1 VPERSSAC
9 QGPSRL
15 DPAGGSV
22 PESHFPMTGTSE
34 IADAADAGR
43 DDAELRSAGR
53 ALDILSCFTLQ
64 HSEWGVTDLAL
75 HLGFSKSVVHRLLRT
90 LISYGFVDQLPSK
103 RYCLGP
109 KTLELGNTYRF
120 SRRFLVRSE
129 PYLRQLAVDTRCVAH
144 LAQLDGRETIELLR
158 ASGPGAVM
166 FSPYPIQRQVAHATA
181 LGKVLL
187 AAGGEEC
194 IRRFLGRRVKLAWFT
209 PRTITSPVLFRV
221 ELERV
226 AQNGYAVSDEESRP
240 GCRCYAVPVY
250 DNLGRTVV
258 ALSVSGPTQSFDPE
272 RELAVL
278 QRLKATAHAISPW
291 L

>member
-1 VPERSSAC
+1 MPEQPPARAI
-9 QGPSRL
+9 PSRL
-15 DPAGGSV
+15 DPAGGNV
-22 PESHFPMTGTSE
+22 PESHFPMTGTRE
-34 IADAADAGR
+34 IVDAADAGR

-64 HSEWGVTDLAL
+64 HAEWGVTDLAVY
-75 HLGFSKSVVHRLLRT
+75 LGLSKSVVHRLLRT

-109 KTLELGNTYRF
+109 KTLELGNTFRF

-166 FSPYPIQRQVAHATA
+166 FSPYPIQRLVAHVTA

-187 AAGGEEC
+187 AAGGEET

-209 PRTITSPVLFRV
+209 PHTITSPVLFRA

-226 AQNGYAVSDEESRP
+226 AQNGYAVSDEESKL
-240 GCRCYAVPVY
+240 GCRCYAVPVC
-250 DNLGRTVV
+250 DSQGRVTV
-258 ALSVSGPTQSFDPE
+258 ALSVSGSSRSFDPE
-272 RELAVL
+272 RELKVL
-278 QRLKATAHAISPW
+278 KKLRSTAHAISPW